1 MGPAGGD
8 CMRLQKL
15 GRWTGLSWLTAALL
29 AESGRWVLWF
39 PVLLGVGIGLYFA
52 LDHEPPVWAGAAL
65 LGGALLLAVIIQVRW
80 PGWGLPAWILL
91 VALPLGFAAAQLRT
105 ALVAAPLLQTG
116 VGPVGV
122 LGRVVQIDR
131 LETGMRLYLADIRVA
146 GLDPADTPRLARI
159 SVRDMGVVPVIGER
173 VRMFARLGPASP
185 PVEPGAF
192 DFRRHLYFQGVGAT
206 GFALG
211 RVQRRGGA
219 EEGGFSLEHWRNVIA
234 ERVSAQ
240 LPDAAAAGMVT
251 ALLNG
256 QPSAIPEEDMVAMRQ
271 SGLQHLLS
279 ISGLHI
285 ALVAGLVFFLLRGG
299 MALWPGLA
307 LRRPIKKYAAVAA
320 LAASIFY
327 MLMVGSPVPTQR
339 SVLMTGVM
347 LLAILVDRNPFS
359 LRVVAVAALA
369 VMLVQPD
376 AMVGPSFQ
384 MSFAAVVAL
393 IAAFEVITPW
403 MAARRREGGRGWL
416 GQGMTYVASLS
427 LTSLVAGIATIPFG
441 LHHFQQMQ
449 NYGLLAN
456 MIAVPITSFWV
467 MPWGLAVYL
476 LMPFGLEG
484 WAVTAMGWGAEG
496 ILWTAHWV
504 AGMPGAALHLPLLPT
519 AGLALVTLS
528 GLWLCLWQG
537 RVRLL
542 GLVGIAAGLLFLPL
556 TPRPDLRITDDG
568 KVVGVRLVDGDLAV
582 STRRA
587 GRFDSDEWAK
597 RDGVDPPRTWPK
609 PGTKDG
615 RLTCEQPDACL
626 YQLNGRSLAIALS
639 ATAVDRLCGMG
650 ADALLTGQVTESCGV
665 PLVIDLEQVTAKGA
679 HALYL
684 RDGVIRVETVRAAPG
699 ARPWQ

>member
-1 MGPAGGD
+1 MGLRGIG
-8 CMRLQKL
+8 RL
-15 GRWTGLSWLTAALL
+15 TGLSWLAAALL

-39 PVLLGVGIGLYFA
+39 PVSLGVGIGLYFA
-52 LDHEPPVWAGAAL
+52 LDHEPWAGLGVAL
-65 LGGALLLAVIIQVRW
+65 LGGGLLLAVGAQLRW

-91 VALPLGFAAAQLRT
+91 VALPLGFMAAQVRT
-105 ALVAAPLLQTG
+105 ALVASPLLQSSI
-116 VGPVGV
+116 GPVGV
-122 LGRVVQIDR
+122 AGRVVQIDR
-131 LETGMRLYLADIRVA
+131 LETGMRLFLTDLRVA
-146 GLDPADTPRLARI
+146 GLDPAETPRLVRI
-159 SVRDMGVVPVIGER
+159 SVRDMGVLPVIGER
-173 VRMFARLGPASP
+173 VRLFARLGPASS

-234 ERVSAQ
+234 ERVAAR
-240 LPDAAAAGMVT
+240 LPDAAVAGMVT

-256 QPSAIPEEDMVAMRQ
+256 QPTAIPEEDMVAMRQ

-299 MALWPGLA
+299 MALWPALA
-307 LRRPIKKYAAVAA
+307 LRRPIKKYAAIAA
-320 LAASIFY
+320 LAASVFY

-369 VMLVQPD
+369 VLLVQPD

-403 MAARRREGGRGWL
+403 MAARRREGGTGWL
-416 GQGMTYVASLS
+416 GQGLTYVASLS

-476 LMPFGLEG
+476 LMPFGLED

-504 AGMPGAALHLPLLPT
+504 AGMPGAAVHLPLLPA

-542 GLVGIAAGLLFLPL
+542 GLAGIVAGLLFLPL
-556 TPRPDLRITDDG
+556 TPRPDLRLSDDG
-568 KVVGVRLVDGDLAV
+568 KVVGIRLADGGLAV

-597 RDGVDPPRTWPK
+597 RDGVDPPRTWPRE
-609 PGTKDG
+609 GTKDG
-615 RLTCEQPDACL
+615 WLACDRPDACL
-626 YQLNGRSLAIALS
+626 YRLNGRTVAIALS
-639 ATAVDRLCGMG
+639 ADALEPLCDSG
-650 ADALLTGQVTESCGV
+650 ADALVTGQAGVTCAI
-665 PLVIDLEQVTAKGA
+665 PLVIGLDQVTAGGA
-679 HALYL
+679 HTFYL
-684 RDGVIRVETVRAAPG
+684 DEDGIGVKTVRAAPG

>member
-1 MGPAGGD
+1 MPVVG
-8 CMRLQKL
+8 L
-15 GRWTGLSWLTAALL
+15 GRWTGISVVTTALL

-52 LDHEPPVWAGAAL
+52 LAHEPPRWSGATV
-65 LGGALLLAVIIQVRW
+65 LAAAVLTAWLVQVRW

-91 VALPLGFAAAQLRT
+91 VALPLGFTTAQIRT
-105 ALVAAPLLQTG
+105 ALVASPILQMAI
-116 VGPVGV
+116 GPVGV
-122 LGRVVQIDR
+122 TGSVVQIDR
-131 LETGMRLYLADIRVA
+131 LESGMRLFLADPRVA
-146 GLDPADTPRLARI
+146 GLDPAITPRLVRI
-159 SVRDMGVVPVIGER
+159 SVRDMGVVPAIGEN
-173 VRMFARLGPASP
+173 VRLFARLGPANA

-211 RVQRRGGA
+211 PVQRRGGVTA
-219 EEGGFSLEHWRNVIA
+219 DGFSLEQWRNIIA
-234 ERVSAQ
+234 ERVAAR
-240 LPDAAAAGMVT
+240 LPDAATAGMVT

-256 QPSAIPEEDMVAMRQ
+256 QPTAIPEADMVAMRQ

-299 MALWPGLA
+299 MALWPWLA
-307 LRRPIKKYAAVAA
+307 LRHPIKKYAAVGA
-320 LAASIFY
+320 LAASVFY

-359 LRVVAVAALA
+359 LRVVAVAAL
-369 VMLVQPD
+369 VVLLVQPD

-393 IAAFEVITPW
+393 IAAFEVATPW
-403 MAARRREGGRGWL
+403 IAAQRQEGGRGWL
-416 GQGMTYVASLS
+416 GQGLIYLASLS

-441 LHHFQQMQ
+441 LHHFQQMS

-484 WAVTAMGWGAEG
+484 LAVTAMGWGAAA

-504 AGMPGAALHLPLLPT
+504 ADMPGAAIQLPLLPT
-519 AGLALVTLS
+519 AGLALITLS

-542 GLVGIAAGLLFLPL
+542 GVIGIVTGLLFLPL
-556 TPRPDLRITDDG
+556 NAQPDLRINDDG
-568 KVVGVRLVDGDLAV
+568 KVVGVRLADGGLAV

-587 GRFDSDEWAK
+587 GRFDSDEWAQ
-597 RDGVDPPRTWPK
+597 RDGVNAPRTWARV
-609 PGTKDG
+609 GTPDG
-615 RLTCEQPDACL
+615 RLTCDRPDACL
-626 YQLNGRSLAIALS
+626 YRRHGRTVAIALS
-639 ATAVDRLCGMG
+639 GSALGPLCVSG
-650 ADALLTGQVTESCGV
+650 ADALVTGQVAGPCDI
-665 PLVIDLEQVTAKGA
+665 PLIIDLKQVADRGA

-684 RDGVIRVETVRAAPG
+684 RDNAIHVDSVRAAPG

>member
-1 MGPAGGD
+1 
-8 CMRLQKL
+8 MRLAGF
-15 GRWTGLSWLTAALL
+15 GRWGGFSWLATALL
-29 AESGRWVLWF
+29 AEAGRWVLWF
-39 PVLLGVGIGLYFA
+39 PVLLGVGIGLYFT
-52 LDHEPPVWAGAAL
+52 LDREPAPWAGPALLAAAL
-65 LGGALLLAVIIQVRW
+65 VLAVIIQVRW
-80 PGWGLPAWILL
+80 PGWALPAWILL
-91 VALPLGFAAAQLRT
+91 VALPLGFTAAQVRT
-105 ALVAAPLLQTG
+105 ALVAAPQLHTPI
-116 VGPVGV
+116 GPIGMT
-122 LGRVVQIDR
+122 GRVTQIDR
-131 LETGMRLYLADIRVA
+131 LDVGMRLFLTDLRVPGLA
-146 GLDPADTPRLARI
+146 PADTPRLARI
-159 SVRDMGVVPVIGER
+159 SVLDMRVVPVIGER
-173 VRMFARLGPASP
+173 VRLFGGLLPASG

-192 DFRRHLYFQGVGAT
+192 DFRRHLYFQGIGAT

-211 RVQRRGGA
+211 SVRRLGGA

-234 ERVSAQ
+234 ERVAAR
-240 LPDAAAAGMVT
+240 LPDAATAGMVT

-256 QPSAIPEEDMVAMRQ
+256 QPSAIPEKDMVAMRQ

-299 MALWPGLA
+299 MALWPALA

-359 LRVVAVAALA
+359 LRVVAVAALV

-393 IAAFEVITPW
+393 IAAFDVLTPW
-403 MAARRREGGRGWL
+403 MASRRKEGGVGWL
-416 GQGMTYVASLS
+416 GQGLTYVVGLS
-427 LTSLVAGIATIPFG
+427 LTSLVAGLATIPFG
-441 LHHFQQMQ
+441 LHHFQQMS

-467 MPWGLAVYL
+467 MPWGLAIYL
-476 LMPFGLEG
+476 LMPLGLEG

-504 AGMPGAALHLPLLPT
+504 ADMPGAALHLPLLP
-519 AGLALVTLS
+519 APGLVLVTLS

-542 GLVGIAAGLLFLPL
+542 GLAGIVAGLLFLPL
-556 TPRPDLRITDDG
+556 MPHPDLRINDEG
-568 KVVGVRLVDGDLAV
+568 KVVGVRLADGGLSV
-582 STRRA
+582 STRRT

-597 RDGVDPPRTWPK
+597 RDGFDPPSTWPK
-609 PGTKDG
+609 KGTKDG
-615 RLTCEQPDACL
+615 RLTCNRPDACL
-626 YQLNGRSLAIALS
+626 YRLKGQTVAIALS
-639 ATAVDRLCGMG
+639 ARAVAPLCASG
-650 ADALLTGQVTESCGV
+650 ADALLTGQTAGSCAI
-665 PLVIDLEQVTAKGA
+665 PLVIDLKQLTAKGA

-684 RDGVIRVETVRAAPG
+684 RNGAIKVETVRAAPG

>member
-1 MGPAGGD
+1 MGGQGGV
-8 CMRLQKL
+8 
-15 GRWTGLSWLTAALL
+15 RWTGFSWLAAALL

-39 PVLLGVGIGLYFA
+39 PVLLGVGIGLYFS
-52 LDHEPPVWAGAAL
+52 LDHEPPPFAGAAL
-65 LGGALLLAVIIQVRW
+65 LGLALLLAVGVQVRR
-80 PGWGLPAWILL
+80 PDWGLPAWIVL
-91 VALPLGFAAAQLRT
+91 VALPLGFTAAQLRT
-105 ALVAAPLLQTG
+105 ALVAAPLLQTSI
-116 VGPVGV
+116 GPVGV
-122 LGRVVQIDR
+122 TGRVVQIDR
-131 LETGMRLYLADIRVA
+131 LEAGMRLFLTDLNVA
-146 GLDPADTPRLARI
+146 GLDRVDTPRLVRI
-159 SVRDMGVVPVIGER
+159 AVRDMAVVPVIGER
-173 VRMFARLGPASP
+173 VRLFARLGPASA

-211 RVQRRGGA
+211 TVQRRGGVA
-219 EEGGFSLEHWRNVIA
+219 PGGFSLEHWRNVIA
-234 ERVSAQ
+234 ERVAAR

-256 QPSAIPEEDMVAMRQ
+256 QPTAIPEEDMVAMRQ

-285 ALVAGLVFFLLRGG
+285 ALVAGLVFFLVRAGL
-299 MALWPGLA
+299 ALWPSLA
-307 LRRPIKKYAAVAA
+307 LRQPIKKYAAVAA

-359 LRVVAVAALA
+359 LRVVAVAALV

-393 IAAFEVITPW
+393 IAAFEVVTPW
-403 MAARRREGGRGWL
+403 MAARRPEGGTGWL
-416 GQGMTYVASLS
+416 GQGLTYLVSLS

-449 NYGLLAN
+449 NFGLLAN

-484 WAVTAMGWGAEG
+484 WAITAMGWGAEG

-504 AGMPGAALHLPLLPT
+504 AGLPGAAVQLPLLP
-519 AGLALVTLS
+519 ASGLVLVTLS

-537 RVRLL
+537 RVRLA
-542 GLVGIAAGLLFLPL
+542 GLVGIGAGLLFLPL
-556 TPRPDLRITDDG
+556 TPRPDLRINDDG
-568 KVVGVRLVDGDLAV
+568 KVVGVRQADGGLSV

-587 GRFDSDEWAK
+587 GRFDSDEWAQ

-609 PGTKDG
+609 AGTTDG
-615 RLTCEQPDACL
+615 WLTCDRPDACL
-626 YQLNGRSLAIALS
+626 YRLNGRTVAIALS
-639 ATAVDRLCGMG
+639 ADAVAPLCATG
-650 ADALLTGQVTESCGV
+650 ADALLTGGAVSTCAI
-665 PLVIDLEQVTAKGA
+665 PLVIGLAQVTARGA

-684 RDGVIRVETVRAAPG
+684 RAEGVGVEAVRAAPG

>member
-1 MGPAGGD
+1 MKVGE
-8 CMRLQKL
+8 L
-15 GRWTGLSWLTAALL
+15 GRWTGFSWLSASLL
-29 AESGRWVLWF
+29 AESGRWILWF
-39 PVLLGVGIGLYFA
+39 PVLFGAGIGCYFS
-52 LDHEPPVWAGAAL
+52 LDREPAFWVGVAMSGAAV
-65 LGGALLLAVIIQVRW
+65 AAAIMVQVRY
-80 PGWGLPAWILL
+80 PGWALPAWILL

-105 ALVAAPLLQTG
+105 ALVAAPMLQTG

-122 LGRVVQIDR
+122 TGRVERIDR
-131 LETGMRLYLADIRVA
+131 LEAGMRLFLADIRIP
-146 GLDPADTPRLARI
+146 GLAAADTPRLVRI
-159 SVRDMGVVPVIGER
+159 SIRDTRVVPVIGDR
-173 VRMFARLGPASP
+173 VRLFARLGPPSG

-211 RVQRRGGA
+211 AVRRLDGA
-219 EEGGFSLEHWRNVIA
+219 EEGDFSLEHWRNVIA
-234 ERVSAQ
+234 GRVAAR
-240 LPDAAAAGMVT
+240 LPDAAVAGMVT

-256 QPSAIPEEDMVAMRQ
+256 QPTAIPEEDMVAMRQ

-299 MALWPGLA
+299 MALWPAFA
-307 LRRPIKKYAAVAA
+307 LRRPIKKYAAIAA
-320 LAASIFY
+320 LGASIFY

-347 LLAILVDRNPFS
+347 LLAVLVDRNPFS
-359 LRVVAVAALA
+359 LRVVAVAALV

-393 IAAFEVITPW
+393 IAAFEVVTPW
-403 MAARRREGGRGWL
+403 MAARRKETGRSWL
-416 GQGMTYVASLS
+416 GQGVTYLGSLS
-427 LTSLVAGIATIPFG
+427 LTSLVAGVATIPFG
-441 LHHFQQMQ
+441 LHHFQQMS

-467 MPWGLAVYL
+467 MPWGVAIYL
-476 LMPFGLEG
+476 LMPLGLEG
-484 WAVTAMGWGAEG
+484 WAVTAMGWGVEG
-496 ILWTAHWV
+496 IIWTAHWV
-504 AGMPGAALHLPLLPT
+504 ADMPGAAIHLPLLPIS
-519 AGLALVTLS
+519 GLALVTLS

-542 GLVGIAAGLLFLPL
+542 GLVGIMAGLLFLPL
-556 TPRPDLRITDDG
+556 TPHPDLRITDDG
-568 KVVGVRLVDGDLAV
+568 KVVGVRLADGGLSV

-609 PGTKDG
+609 AGTKDG
-615 RLTCEQPDACL
+615 RLTCDRPDACL
-626 YQLNGRSLAIALS
+626 YRLDTHNVAIALS
-639 ATAVDRLCGMG
+639 PEAVTLLCGSA
-650 ADALLTGQVTESCGV
+650 ADLLLTGQAAGDCPV
-665 PLVIDLEQVTAKGA
+665 PLIVGLDQVSARGA

-684 RDGVIRVETVRAAPG
+684 RDGVIRVETARAAPA